1 MFSFKHTK
9 PESMSKDNVS
19 VVPPPTNFSSRKRVM
34 RFYNTPRIIGRMSV
48 VGEKESKG
56 PLGKYFAKCETD
68 DKMGEKTF
76 ERAEIRMFDTAVR
89 GAVRDSGLDIKD
101 VDLLISGDLLNQM
114 TTSSYAARDIGVP
127 HIGVYGACSTMTESL
142 LVAASFVDS
151 GYFSNVL
158 CATCSHF
165 ATAERQFR
173 FPLEYGCQR
182 PPYAQWTVTG
192 AAASI
197 VSTNNADTERFP
209 KIVMA
214 IPGMI
219 TDFGTNDLN
228 NMGAAMAPAA
238 MDTMCTLFTQTGF
251 CESDFDLVVTGDLGK
266 LGSDILRDLMRERG
280 MKLGQNYIDCGNMIY
295 DVKQKCYQGGSGC
308 ACSATIFNSFI
319 LDKLVK
325 GEYKRVAYLATGA
338 LMSTQSCYQG
348 ETIPCISHAVVVESP
363 FGGECE

>member
-1 MFSFKHTK
+1 MIKHSE
-9 PESMSKDNVS
+9 PVSMTSDNVDELPS
-19 VVPPPTNFSSRKRVM
+19 PTGFSKRPRVM

-56 PLGKYFAKCETD
+56 PVGKYFHKCETD

-89 GAVRDSGLDIKD
+89 GAVRDARLKIDDID
-101 VDLLISGDLLNQM
+101 VMISGDLLNQM

-127 HIGVYGACSTMTESL
+127 HIGIYGACSTMTEGLMLSAT
-142 LVAASFVDS
+142 LVDAGYFTNVVCAAS
-151 GYFSNVL
+151 
-158 CATCSHF
+158 SHF

-173 FPLEYGCQR
+173 YPLEYGCQR

-192 AAASI
+192 AGASV
-197 VSTNNADTERFP
+197 VSKNTKETERFP

-214 IPGMI
+214 IPGLI
-219 TDFGTNDLN
+219 TDYGINDLN

-238 MDTMCTLFTQTGF
+238 MDTMFTLLTQSGYNAD
-251 CESDFDLVVTGDLGK
+251 DFDMIVTGDLGK
-266 LGSDILRDLMRERG
+266 LGSDILRQLMIDRG
-280 MKLGQNYIDCGNMIY
+280 IKLGQNYIDCGNIIY
-295 DVKQKCYQGGSGC
+295 DVEQKCYQGGSGC

-319 LDKLVK
+319 MDKLMS
-325 GEYKRVAYLATGA
+325 GEYKRIAYLATGA
-338 LMSTQSCYQG
+338 LMSSQSCYQG

-363 FGGECE
+363 FLGEK